1 LRIEKTLIAGLTGLA
16 ILLSGSVFCAQ
27 TQQSAVEEATRLQQ
41 RYASVTSV
49 AGDFQQNYHAP
60 GVDITESGA
69 FWMKKPGLMRW
80 EYRDPET
87 KLFVSDG
94 RETYLYRPEDRQVLV
109 SRFSPSEL
117 HSTPLEF
124 LLGRGDILK
133 SFKVSDETQIR
144 PRITGDVLLRLA
156 PVEPDPNYSYFVL
169 ECDPKSFDLRR
180 IVIRE
185 NAGNTSE
192 FILTNLQANVQV
204 DNKRFEFKI
213 PKGVE
218 VIRVDE
224 K

>member
-1 LRIEKTLIAGLTGLA
+1 MRIEKTLIAGLTGLV
-16 ILLSGSVFCAQ
+16 LLSGYVFHAP
-27 TQQSAVEEATRLQQ
+27 TLQSAVEEAARLQQ

-60 GVDITESGA
+60 GVDISESGA
-69 FWMKKPGLMRW
+69 FWMRKPGLMRW

-94 RETYLYRPEDRQVLV
+94 HETYLYRPEDRQVLV

-124 LLGRGDILK
+124 LLGRGEILK

-144 PRITGDVLLRLA
+144 PRIAGDVLLRLE
-156 PVEPDPNYSYFVL
+156 PVEADPSYAYFVL
-169 ECDPKSFDLRR
+169 ECDPKNSDLRR